1 MGLERR
7 LSSVE
12 CFTLLQRTQVQLPE
26 PNLDSLQSP
35 MKLVPGVLMSV
46 TLQEHLHACVP
57 MSI

>member
-12 CFTLLQRTQVQLPE
+12 CITLLQRTEVQLPE

-35 MKLVPGVLMSV
+35 MKLVSGVLMSV
-46 TLQEHLHACVP
+46 TIQEHLRACVP
-57 MSI
+57 MFI